1 MEEERLI
8 EQSKDE
14 LITNVSHDIRT
25 PLTSIIGYLGLIEHQ
40 RYHSEAEL
48 TQYASVA
55 FEKAQQMKVL
65 VDNLFE
71 YTKVRQT
78 TTPLNLTQFDMVQL
92 LEQLVIDFELEA
104 EKQAMQLTVSTQA
117 PHVHMQGDTEKLVRA
132 VSNLLSNALKY
143 GSDGDQVK
151 VNVKCYEPTDEV
163 IIQIKNNGTP
173 LEATHLEDIFER
185 FYRAEES
192 RSQAIEGSG
201 LGLAITKSIIDLH
214 HGNISARV
222 EAGWTIFQ
230 ITLPRI
236 QVVQNGG
243 E

>member
-1 MEEERLI
+1 M
-8 EQSKDE
+8 
-14 LITNVSHDIRT
+14 
-25 PLTSIIGYLGLIEHQ
+25 
-40 RYHSEAEL
+40 
-48 TQYASVA
+48 
-55 FEKAQQMKVL
+55 
-65 VDNLFE
+65 
-71 YTKVRQT
+71 
-78 TTPLNLTQFDMVQL
+78 
-92 LEQLVIDFELEA
+92 
-104 EKQAMQLTVSTQA
+104 
-117 PHVHMQGDTEKLVRA
+117 
-132 VSNLLSNALKY
+132 
-143 GSDGDQVK
+143 
-151 VNVKCYEPTDEV
+151 
-163 IIQIKNNGTP
+163 
-173 LEATHLEDIFER
+173 FER